1 MTIRTSLVMPLFNG
15 SLTVERAIRS
25 VLSQDRDDW
34 ELLVVDDCSTDDS
47 RDVVA
52 ALAAEDSRGRVRLI
66 LQERNGGPS
75 AARNAGVAA
84 ASGEFIGFLDCDDEL
99 LPGYLSTMEA
109 NLSDDVDI
117 VVAAHIAQ
125 TPTGRRSPRPD
136 AAQGLLT
143 GLQAVDAALQG
154 KLWNF
159 LHAKVYRRSLFQNFS
174 FPQDLVRYEDLV
186 VNSIAYSYSR
196 KVRIVSQP
204 VYVYHVQAQSL
215 TWSQEPSMQF
225 VQGTLEHIRAGLNPE
240 VASQVK
246 QRSWNTLRTFLG
258 VLTISGGLFAGSPK
272 PSVDRIVRYVREELS
287 FRILADAAV
296 AAPHIGLSGMLIKV
310 APGLYARLYRWHV
323 RRTFDMGAEKHES

>member
-1 MTIRTSLVMPLFNG
+1 MTIRTSLVMPLYNG

-47 RDVVA
+47 RDVVK
-52 ALAAEDSRGRVRLI
+52 ALAAEDSHGRVRLV
-66 LQERNGGPS
+66 LQQKNGGPS
-75 AARNAGVAA
+75 AARNAGIAA

-109 NLSDDVDI
+109 NLTDDVDI
-117 VVAAHIAQ
+117 VVAAHTAQ
-125 TPTGRRSPRPD
+125 TPAGRRYPRPD

-159 LHAKVYRRSLFQNFS
+159 LHAKVYRRSLFENFS

-196 KVRIVSQP
+196 RVRVVSQP

-225 VQGTLEHIRAGLNPE
+225 VHGTLEHIRAGLNPE
-240 VASQVK
+240 VALHVK

-258 VLTISGGLFAGSPK
+258 VLTVSGGLFAGSPK
-272 PSVDRIVRYVREELS
+272 PSVDRIVRYIREELS
-287 FRILADAAV
+287 FRVLADATL

-310 APGLYARLYRWHV
+310 VPRLYAGLYRWHV